1 MSYEP
6 WTAKQRFRRV
16 EQPMK
21 EEVCAENN
29 QNLFDYGIPIANKPD
44 F

>member
-1 MSYEP
+1 M
-6 WTAKQRFRRV
+6 

-21 EEVCAENN
+21 EEVCVENN
-29 QNLFDYGIPIANKPD
+29 QNLFDYGIPAANRPD

>member
-1 MSYEP
+1 
-6 WTAKQRFRRV
+6 
-16 EQPMK
+16 MK